1 MVKWQQKY
9 DKILTFIMRQL
20 RMMFYKCFS
29 QHNNNNN
36 NNNNLILF
44 ELFSIFW
51 NL

>member
-9 DKILTFIMRQL
+9 DKILTFLMRQL

-29 QHNNNNN
+29 QNNNNN
-36 NNNNLILF
+36 NNSILF